1 MAPDTRNFVLDAFRV
16 LFGGSEQYA
25 LILTPDH
32 DVLEGT
38 AAARRLFGLAPEGVV
53 PVRGFLPAAVAN
65 AIDDAF
71 RGRLVQLDFVAETRD
86 GKAAFEIV
94 IQPSGGH
101 AESETVLLLAIPTTG
116 RRSHDEHEGELLA
129 RIALAV
135 SKTDNVTFAV
145 EETLRNICQAT
156 GWPLGEAWIPQ
167 NSEEGGGAPALM
179 YCGSWTSEKG
189 WLETFTTQATGL
201 RFQRGEGVPGAAW
214 DSGRPVWVGDLA
226 TSPVFTRGALA
237 AISRLRAAVAIP
249 LMHADNDFVA
259 VLQFYMRDVPANN
272 GELVTRASA
281 VATPLAQLLRQKQS
295 EEAHRLAEAKF
306 IGMVSMA
313 SDAIISIDGARRIT
327 LFNWGAERIFGY
339 SSAEA
344 IGELLDMLL
353 PEDLRSRHAAH
364 IAAFA
369 ASSDTTRRMGERSH
383 IVGRRKNGE
392 LFPAEASISRFLVG
406 REWGYT
412 AILRDVSERV
422 RAEEELRVIA
432 ERMRKAAG
440 ARDEVMALVSHDLR
454 NPLSTISMCLSALHD
469 QPPPTPDMAHGL
481 VVLAEDA
488 ALLMSRMI
496 QDLLD
501 IASIDAGQL
510 SIERTEQAIGPT
522 LEQAVEMHRPIAAD
536 QGIVLIVDL
545 PPGLDERTLMID
557 RERIVQALSNLIG
570 NGCKFTGAGGSVTV
584 SAAVLPDAVQV
595 TVRDTGRGIP
605 VDAIPHVFDRHWHA
619 RRGAAQ
625 RSTGLG
631 LAIVRGIVEAHG
643 GRIWVESTVGEG
655 SAFHFT
661 LPYGPMSGDGRHL
674 SGEIPHGNPATG

>member
-1 MAPDTRNFVLDAFRV
+1 MASATRNFVLDAFRA
-16 LFGGSEQYA
+16 LFGDPERYA
-25 LILTPDH
+25 LILTSDH
-32 DVLEGT
+32 EVLEGT
-38 AAARRLFGLAPEGVV
+38 AAGRRLFGLPPEGVV
-53 PVRGFLPAAVAN
+53 SARGILPAAVAN
-65 AIDDAF
+65 AIDEAF
-71 RGRLVQLDFVAETRD
+71 RGRVTELDLAAETRD
-86 GKAAFEIV
+86 GRGAFEV
-94 IQPSGGH
+94 VVQPAGAL
-101 AESETVLLLAIPTTG
+101 AETGSVLLLAVATDG
-116 RRSHDEHEGELLA
+116 RRTHDGQEGELLA

-135 SKTDNVTFAV
+135 SKTDSVTFAV

-156 GWPLGEAWIPQ
+156 GWPLGEAWVPQ
-167 NSEEGGGAPALM
+167 NSEGGATPALM

-201 RFQRGEGVPGAAW
+201 RFNRGEGVPGAAW
-214 DSGRPVWVGDLA
+214 ASGRPVWVGDLA
-226 TSPVFTRGALA
+226 TSRIFTRGALA
-237 AISRLRAAVAIP
+237 AISRLKAAVAIP
-249 LMHADNDFVA
+249 LMYADDDFVG

-272 GELVTRASA
+272 DELVKRASA
-281 VATPLAQLLRQKQS
+281 VATPLAQLLRRKQS
-295 EEAHRLAEAKF
+295 EEAHRLAEARF

-313 SDAIISIDGARRIT
+313 SDAIVSIDSARRIT

-339 SSAEA
+339 SSTEA
-344 IGELLDMLL
+344 IGQLMDMLL
-353 PEDLRSRHAAH
+353 PEEVRSRHAAH

-422 RAEEELRVIA
+422 RREEELQVLA

-454 NPLSTISMCLSALHD
+454 NPLSTMSMCLSALHD
-469 QPPPTPDMAHGL
+469 EPPPTPDMAHGL
-481 VVLAEDA
+481 VMLAEEA

-510 SIERTEQAIGPT
+510 SIERTEQAVGPT
-522 LEQAVEMHRPIAAD
+522 LEQAVEMHRPIAGEQEIAL
-536 QGIVLIVDL
+536 VMDL
-545 PPGLDERTLMID
+545 PPGLEEHMLMID

-570 NGCKFTGAGGSVTV
+570 NGCKFTRAGGSVTV
-584 SAAVLPDAVQV
+584 SAVALADAVQV

-605 VDAIPHVFDRHWHA
+605 VDAIPHVFDRFWHA

-631 LAIVRGIVEAHG
+631 LAIVRGIIEAHG
-643 GRIWVESTVGEG
+643 GRIWVESTLGEG

-661 LPYGPMSGDGRHL
+661 LPSLAVSDNGLHRAGQV
-674 SGEIPHGNPATG
+674 PHEDQVTR

>member
-1 MAPDTRNFVLDAFRV
+1 MASNTREFVLDAFRA
-16 LFGGSEQYA
+16 LFGDPERCA
-25 LILTPDH
+25 LILTSDH
-32 DVLEGT
+32 EVLEGT
-38 AAARRLFGLAPEGVV
+38 AAARRLFGLPPEGVV
-53 PVRGFLPAAVAN
+53 SARGILPAAITN
-65 AIDDAF
+65 AIDEAF
-71 RGRLVQLDFVAETRD
+71 RGRVVRLDFAAETRD
-86 GKAAFEIV
+86 GTTAFEV
-94 IQPSGGH
+94 VVQPAGEL
-101 AESETVLLLAIPTTG
+101 AETGAVLLLAVASDG
-116 RRSHDEHEGELLA
+116 RRPHEELEGELLA

-135 SKTDNVTFAV
+135 SKTASVTFAV
-145 EETLRNICQAT
+145 EETMRNICQAT

-167 NSEEGGGAPALM
+167 SSEGGMPALM
-179 YCGSWTSEKG
+179 CCGSWTSEKG

-201 RFQRGEGVPGAAW
+201 RFNRGEGVPGAAW

-226 TSPVFTRGALA
+226 TSRIFTRGALA
-237 AISRLRAAVAIP
+237 AISRLKAAVAIP
-249 LMHADNDFVA
+249 LMYADDDFVG

-272 GELVTRASA
+272 DELVKRASA

-295 EEAHRLAEAKF
+295 EEAHRLAEARF

-344 IGELLDMLL
+344 IGQLMDMLL
-353 PEDLRSRHAAH
+353 PEDVRSRHAAH

-422 RAEEELRVIA
+422 RREDELRVLA
-432 ERMRKAAG
+432 ERMRKAAN

-454 NPLSTISMCLSALHD
+454 NPLSTMSMCLSALHD
-469 QPPPTPDMAHGL
+469 DPPPTADMAHGL
-481 VVLAEDA
+481 VMLAEEA

-510 SIERTEQAIGPT
+510 SIERTKQAVGPT

-536 QGIVLIVDL
+536 QQITLVMDL
-545 PPGLDERTLMID
+545 PPGLEEHILMID
-557 RERIVQALSNLIG
+557 RERIVQALSNLIA
-570 NGCKFTGAGGSVTV
+570 NGCKFTRAGGSVTV
-584 SAAVLPDAVQV
+584 SAVALPDAVQV

-605 VDAIPHVFDRHWHA
+605 VDAIPHVFDRFWHA
-619 RRGAAQ
+619 RHGAAQ

-631 LAIVRGIVEAHG
+631 LAIVRGIIEAHG

-661 LPYGPMSGDGRHL
+661 LPSLAVSDNGRHET
-674 SGEIPHGNPATG
+674 GEVPHEDQVTR

>member
-1 MAPDTRNFVLDAFRV
+1 MASATRDFVLDAFRV
-16 LFGGSEQYA
+16 LFGDAERYA
-25 LILTPDH
+25 LLLTSDN

-38 AAARRLFGLAPEGVV
+38 AAARRLFGLPPEGVV
-53 PVRGFLPAAVAN
+53 SARGILPSAVAR
-65 AIDDAF
+65 AIDEAF
-71 RGRLVQLDFVAETRD
+71 RGRLMKLDFAPETRN
-86 GKAAFEIV
+86 GTGAFEIV
-94 IQPSGGH
+94 IQPAGALADTGS
-101 AESETVLLLAIPTTG
+101 VLLLAVPTTG
-116 RRSHDEHEGELLA
+116 RSSHDEQEGELLA

-135 SKTDNVTFAV
+135 SKTDSVTFAV

-167 NSEEGGGAPALM
+167 NSEGATPALM
-179 YCGSWTSEKG
+179 CCGSWTSEKG

-201 RFQRGEGVPGAAW
+201 RFNRGEGVPGAAW

-226 TSPVFTRGALA
+226 TSRIFTRGALA
-237 AISRLRAAVAIP
+237 AISRLKAAVAIP
-249 LMHADNDFVA
+249 LMFADDDFVG

-272 GELVTRASA
+272 DELVKRASA

-295 EEAHRLAEAKF
+295 EEAHRLAEARF

-313 SDAIISIDGARRIT
+313 SDAIISIDSARRIT

-344 IGELLDMLL
+344 IGQLMDILL
-353 PEDLRSRHAAH
+353 PEDVRSRHAAH
-364 IAAFA
+364 IASFA

-392 LFPAEASISRFLVG
+392 TFPAEASISRFLVG

-422 RAEEELRVIA
+422 RKEDELRVLA
-432 ERMRKAAG
+432 ERMRKAAN

-454 NPLSTISMCLSALHD
+454 NPLSTMSMCLSALHD
-469 QPPPTPDMAHGL
+469 DPPPTPDMAHGL
-481 VVLAEDA
+481 VMLAEEA

-510 SIERTEQAIGPT
+510 SIERTKQAIGPT
-522 LEQAVEMHRPIAAD
+522 LEQAVEMHRPISAEQEIAL
-536 QGIVLIVDL
+536 VMDL
-545 PPGLDERTLMID
+545 QPGLEEHMLMID
-557 RERIVQALSNLIG
+557 RERIVQALSNLIA
-570 NGCKFTGAGGSVTV
+570 NGCKFTRAGGSVTV
-584 SAAVLPDAVQV
+584 SAVPLPDAVQV

-605 VDAIPHVFDRHWHA
+605 VDAIPHVFDRFWHA

-631 LAIVRGIVEAHG
+631 LAIVRGIIEAHG

-661 LPYGPMSGDGRHL
+661 LPSLAL
-674 SGEIPHGNPATG
+674 SGNGLHGAGQVPHEDQVTR